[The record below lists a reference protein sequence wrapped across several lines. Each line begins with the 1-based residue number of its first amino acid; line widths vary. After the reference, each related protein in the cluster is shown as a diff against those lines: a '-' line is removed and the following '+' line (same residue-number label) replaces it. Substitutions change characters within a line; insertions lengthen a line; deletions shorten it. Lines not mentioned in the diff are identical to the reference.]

1 MTDGQEAVIVSC
13 RKLRSDRL
21 QHGDDAGVPQRRQ
34 QPKFVGELVPEALV
48 MGVER
53 GGIERDPLQGDHTV
67 KQAIIS
73 AQDDPHAAA
82 PDLA

>member
-13 RKLRSDRL
+13 RKLRSDR
-21 QHGDDAGVPQRRQ
+21 QHGFKQLAKPQRRQ

-67 KQAIIS
+67 KQAITD
-73 AQDDPHAAA
+73 AKNDDHAAA

>member
-1 MTDGQEAVIVSC
+1 
-13 RKLRSDRL
+13 
-21 QHGDDAGVPQRRQ
+21 
-34 QPKFVGELVPEALV
+34 

-67 KQAIIS
+67 KQAITD
-73 AQDDPHAAA
+73 AKNDAHAAA